1 MQGANSSNNE
11 KLSVDIV
18 KMIRNNNIVIGK
30 DGMANYDTY
39 FMLDYFDLLFHRNLD
54 KDEKIYREFWNIG
67 DDQKSKTY
75 SYKAAYKTLS
85 LYADKGAIDEEF
97 YKVAVDKEKV
107 CLSSR
112 PFLGIVQVNLVYSE
126 YDKEPEAKDIL
137 PECEEQISKWL
148 KKNGFLGE
156 GEVCYQMHK
165 SSTSGDFCLAVKSAC
180 IRDIYKISSLINNFG
195 FKYQEEYYKFSTY
208 TNIGIE
214 CFKDDKDYFYT
225 FQKETVEKNSK
236 CKFAL
241 RITTSN
247 AFAKILFQNSIENG
261 DIRVALEPMEGLFG
275 RYDFLILLSME
286 EFSKLYAVLCE
297 SKIIGDKSASFSKI
311 GDGFLDSFQKGVV
324 SGDIEIINERVLV
337 SLEDEIFEPAG
348 EDSSCAENGKDKL
361 KKTVEDESKRL
372 REKVEEFQQMI
383 SWFVEERRAFIDVS
397 RELGEV
403 ISTYIPQGVEND
415 SHVNWWILTSDLD
428 VVFQGIGMWREFY
441 KNERDPAE
449 QKAMRGQF
457 IEELR
462 LVVEALNQY
471 YRFLQNVNAQT
482 WQAPLYEIQTQ
493 LDAEKMMIAY
503 REFLY
508 QYLQRYKK
516 HYDKSKDKRPMRYP
530 IVYPDLSA
538 ERVHAMVAFQNE
550 RNLYRQLFV
559 CKVPSFEYYGRMF
572 DLIPWSLHEASHCI
586 RVLSRKKRN
595 EYLVKTVFLEIF
607 SQAFYKLLNA
617 NSNDYGYY
625 ELGELEN
632 EVLGCIVRSAVCK
645 FGAFCSDR
653 GEKADELALNQLH
666 TELLDF
672 LCIVF
677 EQNIDQLEKEEDAAN
692 VEEIQKALL
701 RYLGKLGLLDEEK
714 PKNGKQNWKNLIE
727 LSVENA
733 DALFSVLKE
742 IYNAFY
748 RQTTGEEPKKN
759 EWEIVRLTGAYF
771 EEELKKIN
779 RGLEKKGIG
788 KEKIRDYCFNMRELN
803 RLYGAWSKRRKG
815 EDNKEIRDGLWCGC
829 ISEIQDKVEN
839 GFLNNQGFPELYR
852 ILNTI
857 FYDEGAGG
865 KDTAAAER
873 IGKEFDRLLQEE
885 VDILTEREVT
895 LYRESI
901 ADIFM
906 AEALG
911 LNAFGYCRHMFQT
924 ASDASIENN
933 VDWAEAINVHRFRSV
948 AAVLLSHEPG
958 GKVRKFGHKK
968 RISMK
973 TLLEEGEK
981 YSFSTLECAKEKIE
995 ETLRETGE
1003 EEKKT
1008 SLDALFGRLEGTI
1021 ESIFKCFMQPMIIIQ
1036 ETLEDSV
1043 LALLVDPKRFDEPC
1057 EREIEEGRKKVREEY
1072 ETVKDEIK
1080 KIIHILYRIKC
1091 FISILALVGENG
1103 YIVIEEEEFEHLD
1116 ALYKSYW
1123 KVCKETRE
1131 EEICKVVSRYYNEPQ
1146 SARDKKP
1153 SEMLED
1159 TLQFIQTYYYRNR
1172 FKIMSSLKDYK
1183 GGEED
1188 GEANCS

>member
-1 MQGANSSNNE
+1 MQGVNSSNNE
-11 KLSVDIV
+11 KLSIDIV

-30 DGMANYDTY
+30 DGMANYDIY

-67 DDQKSKTY
+67 DDQKSKIY

-85 LYADKGAIDEEF
+85 LYADKETIDEEF
-97 YKVAVDKEKV
+97 YKVAVDKEKT

-112 PFLGIVQVNLVYSE
+112 PFLGIVQVNLVYFE
-126 YDKEPEAKDIL
+126 YNKEPEAKDIL
-137 PECEEQISKWL
+137 PECEKQILKWL
-148 KKNGFLGE
+148 KKNGFSGE

-165 SSTSGDFCLAVKSAC
+165 SSTSGDFCLAIKSAC

-195 FKYQEEYYKFSTY
+195 FEYQEEYYKFSTY

-214 CFKDDKDYFYT
+214 CFKDDKDHFYT
-225 FQKETVEKNSK
+225 FKEDTVEKNSK

-297 SKIIGDKSASFSKI
+297 SKIVGSKSAFFSKT
-311 GDGFLDSFQKGVV
+311 GDGFLDSFQEGVV

-337 SLEDEIFEPAG
+337 SLEDGIFEPASEG
-348 EDSSCAENGKDKL
+348 GSCAKNGKDKL
-361 KKTVEDESKRL
+361 KKIVEDKSKLL
-372 REKVEEFQQMI
+372 RESVGKFQQMI
-383 SWFVEERRAFIDVS
+383 NWFVEERRAFIDVS

-415 SHVNWWILTSDLD
+415 SHVNWQILTSDLD
-428 VVFQGIGMWREFY
+428 VVFGGIEAWKKFY
-441 KNERDPAE
+441 KKEEDPVKRKKMRERL
-449 QKAMRGQF
+449 

-471 YRFLQNVNAQT
+471 YKFLQNVNAQT

-508 QYLQRYKK
+508 QYLQRYKNY
-516 HYDKSKDKRPMRYP
+516 YDKTKDKHPMRYP
-530 IVYPDLSA
+530 IIYPDLSA

-550 RNLYRQLFV
+550 KDLYKQLFV

-586 RVLSRKKRN
+586 RVLSRTERN
-595 EYLVKTVFLEIF
+595 EYLVKTVFREIF

-617 NSNDYGYY
+617 YSNDYGYH

-632 EVLGCIVRSAVCK
+632 EVLGCIVQSAVRK
-645 FGAFCSDR
+645 FEDFCGER
-653 GEKADELALNQLH
+653 GEKVNDLVLNQLH
-666 TELLDF
+666 TELLGF
-672 LCIVF
+672 LRIVF
-677 EQNIDQLEKEEDAAN
+677 EKNIDQLEKEEDAAN

-701 RYLGKLGLLDEEK
+701 RYLGKLGLLDREK
-714 PKNGKQNWKNLIE
+714 PEKGKQNWTNLME
-727 LSVENA
+727 QSVEHA
-733 DALFSVLKE
+733 DALFFVLKE

-748 RQTTGEEPKKN
+748 RQMTGEEPKKN
-759 EWEIVRLTGAYF
+759 EWEIIRLSGTYF
-771 EEELKKIN
+771 EEELKKISG
-779 RGLEKKGIG
+779 GLKKKSIS
-788 KEKIRDYCFNMRELN
+788 EENIRDYCFNMRELN

-815 EDNKEIRDGLWCGC
+815 EDNKEIRDGLWYGC
-829 ISEIQDKVEN
+829 ISEIQDKVEK

-857 FYDEGAGG
+857 FYDEGAGE
-865 KDTAAAER
+865 KDTDMVER

-885 VDILTEREVT
+885 VDILMERVVT

-906 AEALG
+906 TEALG

-924 ASDASIENN
+924 ASDASIGNN
-933 VDWAEAINVHRFRSV
+933 VDWAESINVHRFRSV

-958 GKVRKFGHKK
+958 GKVRKFGNKK
-968 RISMK
+968 KISMK

-995 ETLRETGE
+995 KEMAETGE
-1003 EEKKT
+1003 GKKRT

-1021 ESIFKCFMQPMIIIQ
+1021 ENIFKCFMQPMIVIQ

-1057 EREIEEGRKKVREEY
+1057 EREIKEGRKKVREEY

-1103 YIVIEEEEFEHLD
+1103 YIVIEEEEFKHLD
-1116 ALYKSYW
+1116 ALYKGYW
-1123 KVCKETRE
+1123 EVCKETQE
-1131 EEICKVVSRYYNEPQ
+1131 EEVCKVVSRYYNEPQ

-1172 FKIMSSLKDYK
+1172 FKIMSSLKDYT
-1183 GGEED
+1183 GGGED